1 MPENTSKFYLSE
13 AVNTSSNISRMLV
26 AEALGAGVV
35 TFCIVAAGI
44 LAERFSG
51 GNIALSMLATSLAGV
66 SAFVALR
73 LVLFRVAPF
82 AFTPLIALAGVLDAR
97 TPFKDALLV
106 SAAQIVAAA
115 LGVVLAH
122 LVTNTGLV
130 QVATQIHT
138 GYGIWGGEFVAGAF
152 FVLVMRDLRN
162 SAPWKAALAGG
173 LTLLA
178 VSLIMPSMSFANPA
192 ITLARALTD
201 SFTAIRL
208 IDAGSI
214 AACQVVGAAAGVFLG
229 RWLFAGESGE
239 RDTLSDPLNKQR
251 E

>member
-1 MPENTSKFYLSE
+1 MDDGKTAEIFPPE
-13 AVNTSSNISRMLV
+13 AVDASSNITRMLV
-26 AEALGAGVV
+26 AEALGGGVV

-44 LAERFSG
+44 SAERFSG
-51 GNIALSMLATSLAGV
+51 GNIAVSMLATSLAGV

-73 LVLFRVAPF
+73 LALFRVAPF
-82 AFTPLIALAGVLDAR
+82 AFTPLMALAGVLDER
-97 TPFKDALLV
+97 TPFKEALLV
-106 SAAQIVAAA
+106 SAAQIAAAA

-162 SAPWKAALAGG
+162 SVPWKAALAGG

-192 ITLARALTD
+192 IALARALTD

-208 IDAGSI
+208 IDAGGI
-214 AACQVVGAAAGVFLG
+214 AACQVLGAAAGVFLG
-229 RWLFAGESGE
+229 RWLSAGESGE
-239 RDTLSDPLNKQR
+239 HDSQTDAP
-251 E
+251 

>member
-1 MPENTSKFYLSE
+1 MAKKKSSKIYLSD
-13 AVNTSSNISRMLV
+13 AMNISSNISRMLV

-51 GNIALSMLATSLAGV
+51 GNIAISMLATSLAGV

-82 AFTPLIALAGVLDAR
+82 AFTPLMALAGVLDKR
-97 TPFKDALLV
+97 TALKEALLV
-106 SAAQIVAAA
+106 SSAQIAAA
-115 LGVVLAH
+115 VLGVMLAH

-138 GYGIWGGEFVAGAF
+138 DYGIWGGEFVAGAF
-152 FVLVMRDLRN
+152 FVLVMRDLRKVE
-162 SAPWKAALAGG
+162 PWKAALAGG
-173 LTLLA
+173 FTLLA

-208 IDAGSI
+208 IDAGCI
-214 AACQVVGAAAGVFLG
+214 AACQVLGAAAGVFLG
-229 RWLFAGESGE
+229 RWLSAGESGK
-239 RDTLSDPLNKQR
+239 RDTETDAP
-251 E
+251 

>member
-1 MPENTSKFYLSE
+1 MRERTSKIYSSD
-13 AVNTSSNISRMLV
+13 AINTSSNISRMLA
-26 AEALGAGVV
+26 AEALGAGVI

-44 LAERFSG
+44 LGERFAG
-51 GNIALSMLATSLAGV
+51 GNIAISMLATSLAGV

-82 AFTPLIALAGVLDAR
+82 ASNPLMALAGVLDKR
-97 TPFKDALLV
+97 TTLKAALLA
-106 SAAQIVAAA
+106 SIAQIAAA
-115 LGVVLAH
+115 VLGVVLAH

-152 FVLVMRDLRN
+152 FVLVMRDFRKVE
-162 SAPWKAALAGG
+162 PWKAALAGG

-208 IDAGSI
+208 IDAGVI
-214 AACQVVGAAAGVFLG
+214 AACQVLGAAAGVFLG
-229 RWLFAGESGE
+229 RWLFADGNDE
-239 RDTLSDPLNKQR
+239 RDTP
-251 E
+251 